1 VTILVLIG
9 WVIVYSLWQG
19 MIIAC
24 AAALAFCLARSALM
38 RYRIACSA
46 LTLIAICAASTPIL
60 ITRATRDDVTFTAPV
75 NAENAVVVPI
85 PGIYE
90 ISPERSAST
99 PTPSSASRKINW
111 NVPSDLPRWIG
122 IAWCVA
128 VAIPILRY
136 VHGML
141 QLRRLR
147 QCSTPL
153 IDPDF
158 SALFASVHLSMGVR
172 RNVLV
177 LSNSAIDAPCTMGWL
192 KPVILWPSHL
202 VHVRSRECS
211 DELGEREAVLSH
223 RQVLALL
230 RHELAHVRR
239 SDYLINCCVVA
250 IETIFFY
257 HPAVWWLSQY
267 LRREREYCC
276 DDMAASF
283 TKNRLEYAAALVQLE
298 TMRIGARLAL
308 HSNGGSLMQRISRLC
323 ASDHPVPDRAL
334 GWRAFVSI
342 MLLASAVV
350 VTIVLQTHALPAA
363 ASQSAEAN
371 TQTTT
376 QSTTTKV
383 ASNVSDYKLQPGDV
397 VRVSVWGLFEPGR
410 ETTLVK
416 RVSESGTISVPI
428 IGLISLSGHT
438 EVEAESV
445 IRRRVDDLNQRTDSQ
460 ASVTALSR
468 GDRLTI
474 ISIKDFKSEALPEK
488 SSRIENLLLLAESR
502 RLLIEQ
508 LEDFQ
513 GNNENRTELEMV
525 LRSITRDLRES
536 CGGIGEVRVTGDIRR
551 AGVYGLMTDRRIR
564 LRHMYISAGG
574 SNAVRFPPNG
584 TWPEN
589 LVEINRS
596 SQQVTIIRVDPVTL
610 KEVELRREIPEIFI
624 KPDGDPDGDLLLEP
638 GDTLIFHPAKSRD
651 AK

>member
-1 VTILVLIG
+1 
-9 WVIVYSLWQG
+9 
-19 MIIAC
+19 
-24 AAALAFCLARSALM
+24 
-38 RYRIACSA
+38 
-46 LTLIAICAASTPIL
+46 
-60 ITRATRDDVTFTAPV
+60 
-75 NAENAVVVPI
+75 
-85 PGIYE
+85 
-90 ISPERSAST
+90 
-99 PTPSSASRKINW
+99 
-111 NVPSDLPRWIG
+111 
-122 IAWCVA
+122 
-128 VAIPILRY
+128 
-136 VHGML
+136 
-141 QLRRLR
+141 
-147 QCSTPL
+147 
-153 IDPDF
+153 
-158 SALFASVHLSMGVR
+158 
-172 RNVLV
+172 
-177 LSNSAIDAPCTMGWL
+177 
-192 KPVILWPSHL
+192 
-202 VHVRSRECS
+202 
-211 DELGEREAVLSH
+211 
-223 RQVLALL
+223 
-230 RHELAHVRR
+230 
-239 SDYLINCCVVA
+239 
-250 IETIFFY
+250 
-257 HPAVWWLSQY
+257 
-267 LRREREYCC
+267 
-276 DDMAASF
+276 
-283 TKNRLEYAAALVQLE
+283 
-298 TMRIGARLAL
+298 
-308 HSNGGSLMQRISRLC
+308 
-323 ASDHPVPDRAL
+323 
-334 GWRAFVSI
+334 

-513 GNNENRTELEMV
+513 GNNEDRTELEMV

-589 LVEINRS
+589 LAEINRS